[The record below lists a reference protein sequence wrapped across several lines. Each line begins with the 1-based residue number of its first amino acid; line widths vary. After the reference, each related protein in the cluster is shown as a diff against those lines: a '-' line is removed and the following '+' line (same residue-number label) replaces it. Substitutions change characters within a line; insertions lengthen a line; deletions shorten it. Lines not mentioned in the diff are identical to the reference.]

1 VRSPV
6 RPEAR
11 IRGKL
16 SVRQH
21 VVNIPE
27 TCCRI
32 LIDIITNDYE
42 MSDRDPLDL
51 DKVSPDN
58 RAMKVRSAAEQR
70 HPNRPSRAVGGANL
84 GERAYQQIRTEIL
97 FYQLSPG
104 SRVSETSLTQRFDL
118 RQAAVRSALQRL
130 MQEGLVD
137 KADERSLRVA
147 PLTLKDVQDIYGLR
161 MILEPRAAEM
171 AAAAG
176 LAPADLDRL
185 RMISQSSYELASHA
199 QLVEFISANRAF
211 NLTIA
216 SAAGN
221 SRLLATITGYVGIRS
236 LNVSAWF
243 QSVHSQIVEAL
254 AARDGARAS
263 ELWITDL
270 RYGARLI
277 SDALM
282 TLPEL
287 SHVNLGSLAPLS
299 KPQ

>member
-1 VRSPV
+1 
-6 RPEAR
+6 
-11 IRGKL
+11 
-16 SVRQH
+16 
-21 VVNIPE
+21 
-27 TCCRI
+27 
-32 LIDIITNDYE
+32 
-42 MSDRDPLDL
+42 MSQSHPLHL
-51 DKVSPDN
+51 AAVSPDN
-58 RAMKVRSAAEQR
+58 PSMTRSPAAEKHR
-70 HPNRPSRAVGGANL
+70 PNRASRAEGSGSL

-97 FYQLSPG
+97 FYQLPPG

-137 KADERSLRVA
+137 KADERNLRVA

-161 MILEPRAAEM
+161 MILEPRAAEL

-176 LAPADLDRL
+176 LATADLERL
-185 RMISQSSYELASHA
+185 RKMSQSSYELASHA
-199 QLVEFISANRAF
+199 QLVEFISANRDF

-221 SRLLATITGYVGIRS
+221 SRLLATITGLQDLTLRVLYVGIRS
-236 LNVSAWF
+236 LNVSDWF
-243 QSVHSQIVEAL
+243 QSVHSQIVDAL

-287 SHVNLGSLAPLS
+287 CHVNLGSLATLS
-299 KPQ
+299 KRR

>member
-1 VRSPV
+1 
-6 RPEAR
+6 
-11 IRGKL
+11 
-16 SVRQH
+16 
-21 VVNIPE
+21 
-27 TCCRI
+27 
-32 LIDIITNDYE
+32 
-42 MSDRDPLDL
+42 MSQIGPLDL
-51 DKVSPDN
+51 NVVSPDN
-58 RAMKVRSAAEQR
+58 RAMTRRPAAEKQR
-70 HPNRPSRAVGGANL
+70 PNRASRTVGAGSL

-97 FYQLSPG
+97 FYQLPPG
-104 SRVSETSLTQRFDL
+104 SRVSETSLTQRFNL

-137 KADERSLRVA
+137 KADERNLRVA

-161 MILEPRAAEM
+161 MILEPKAAEM
-171 AAAAG
+171 AAASG
-176 LAPADLDRL
+176 LTPADLDRL
-185 RMISQSSYELASHA
+185 RKISQSSYELASHA

-221 SRLLATITGYVGIRS
+221 SRLLATITGLQDLTLRVLYVGIRS

-243 QSVHSQIVEAL
+243 QSVHAQIVEAL

-270 RYGARLI
+270 RYGVRLI

-299 KPQ
+299 K

>member
-1 VRSPV
+1 
-6 RPEAR
+6 
-11 IRGKL
+11 
-16 SVRQH
+16 
-21 VVNIPE
+21 
-27 TCCRI
+27 
-32 LIDIITNDYE
+32 

-221 SRLLATITGYVGIRS
+221 SRLLATITGLQDLTLRVLYVGIRS